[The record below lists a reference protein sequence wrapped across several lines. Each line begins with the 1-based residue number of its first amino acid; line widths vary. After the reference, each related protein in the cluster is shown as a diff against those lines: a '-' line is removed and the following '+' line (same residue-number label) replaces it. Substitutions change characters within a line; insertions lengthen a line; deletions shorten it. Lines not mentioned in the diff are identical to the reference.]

1 MEEHAITLDWLQE
14 YESLR
19 RRGHWRLD
27 LFKVLPRFP
36 YVRTGS
42 DDSIYDTSIIEVA
55 DIPCRNSPYYLVY
68 TGTWIFEPSVY
79 SSGCKIEWQ
88 ACVVAYSCD
97 KLLASRAILA
107 GISIPPIPWPT
118 AMTCVFET
126 VICDFRFFVILFW
139 NNIVCLW
146 QYTVPF
152 QK

>member
-1 MEEHAITLDWLQE
+1 MGEHAITFDWLQE

-19 RRGHWRLD
+19 TRGHWRLD

-42 DDSIYDTSIIEVA
+42 DDSIYDTSIIEVV
-55 DIPCRNSPYYLVY
+55 DIRCRKSPYYMAY

-79 SSGCKIEWQ
+79 LSGCKIEWQ

-107 GISIPPIPWPT
+107 GILIPQIPWLIAHP
-118 AMTCVFET
+118 
-126 VICDFRFFVILFW
+126 
-139 NNIVCLW
+139 
-146 QYTVPF
+146 
-152 QK
+152 